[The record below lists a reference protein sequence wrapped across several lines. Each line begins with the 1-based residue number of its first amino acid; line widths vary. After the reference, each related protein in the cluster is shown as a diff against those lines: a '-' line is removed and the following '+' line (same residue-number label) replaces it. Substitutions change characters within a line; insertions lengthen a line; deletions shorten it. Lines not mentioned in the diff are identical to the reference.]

1 MRVTI
6 EHREEAG
13 GISGQRRSYFVDCIV
28 EFSEEERAI
37 IRARDLYDHNFTMPA
52 STPLPSQAAFVGTG
66 FLRPVGGLMTI
77 AGPIIGIVGGLTK
90 SGGSEGLGSLLFFGG
105 IGLLIYGWRRERR
118 QDNRLE
124 QPEQRITVRQLLSN
138 SRFTVNAI
146 DPAHAK
152 GIEDDIRA
160 ELVALKDTI
169 KGSAEL
175 QSRQT
180 FEL

>member
-37 IRARDLYDHNFTMPA
+37 IKARGLYDHNFTMRA

-66 FLRPVGGLMTI
+66 LLRPIGGLMTI

-90 SGGSEGLGSLLFFGG
+90 SGGEGLGYLLLFGG
-105 IGLLIYGWRRERR
+105 IGLLIYGRSRQRR
-118 QDNRLE
+118 QDKRLDE
-124 QPEQRITVRQLLSN
+124 PEQRVTVRQLLSR
-138 SRFTVNAI
+138 SRFTVNAF

-152 GIEDDIRA
+152 AIEDDIRA

-169 KGSAEL
+169 RGSAEL